1 MKEESFKQPATP
13 ELAGEYRG
21 EKKPTSSS
29 HSHGGGAG
37 ATTKR
42 RIKKEVP
49 DDPLVMLTP
58 LLSNSDIATPGSGF
72 VSSQNIKVGNK

>member
-1 MKEESFKQPATP
+1 MKEESFKQPVTP
-13 ELAGEYRG
+13 ELASEQQG

-29 HSHGGGAG
+29 HSHGSGAG

-58 LLSNSDIATPGSGF
+58 LLSDSDITTPGSSF
-72 VSSQNIKVGNK
+72 VSSQNIKVG